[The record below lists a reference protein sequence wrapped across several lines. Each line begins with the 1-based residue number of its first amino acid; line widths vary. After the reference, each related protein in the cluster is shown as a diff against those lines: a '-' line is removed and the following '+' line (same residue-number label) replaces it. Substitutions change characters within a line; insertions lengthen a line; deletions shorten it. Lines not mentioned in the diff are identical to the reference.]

1 MSNKTF
7 KACFYTV
14 LTLLIL
20 IFYTKDINL
29 FGNNY
34 YKNIKTITEPDIYL
48 VLVNK
53 EYKLPENYV
62 PSKLELISNEFA
74 NENKYLREEARIA
87 FETLS
92 KSAKELGYRIIAVST
107 YRDYEYQNKLYNMYV
122 EEKGLDYADKCS
134 ARPGHSEHQT
144 GLAVDVE
151 GSNHDYDEFENSKEF
166 IWMKE
171 NAYKYGFILR
181 YPKGKEKITGFKYEP
196 WHYRYVGLDTAKT
209 IHDENLTLEEY
220 YDKYINLN

>member
-74 NENKYLREEARIA
+74 NENKYLREEAKIA

-92 KSAKELGYRIIAVST
+92 KEAKNLGYRVVAVST
-107 YRDYEYQNKLYNMYV
+107 YRDYEYQDKLYNMYV
-122 EEKGLDYADKCS
+122 QEKGIDYADKCS

-151 GSNHDYDEFENSKEF
+151 GSNRDYDEFENSKEF
-166 IWMKE
+166 VWMKE

-181 YPKGKEKITGFKYEP
+181 YPKGKEDITGYDYEP
-196 WHYRYVGLDTAKT
+196 WHYRYVGVEVATK
-209 IHDENLTLEEY
+209 IHDLDITFDEY
-220 YDKYINLN
+220 YAYYLAN

>member
-92 KSAKELGYRIIAVST
+92 KNAKKLGYRIIAVST

>member
-7 KACFYTV
+7 KTCFYTV
-14 LTLLIL
+14 LTILIL

-53 EYKLPENYV
+53 EYKLSENYI

-74 NENKYLREEARIA
+74 NENKYLRKEAKDA
-87 FETLS
+87 FESLS
-92 KSAKELGYRIIAVST
+92 KDAKKLGYRVIAVST
-107 YRDYEYQNKLYNMYV
+107 YRDYEYQNKLYNIYV
-122 EEKGLDYADKCS
+122 DEKGIEYADKCS

-151 GSNHDYDEFENSKEF
+151 GSNRDYDEFENSKEF

-196 WHYRYVGLDTAKT
+196 WHYRYVGKNVAKT
-209 IHDENLTLEEY
+209 IYDEKLTLEEY
-220 YDKYINLN
+220 YNKYINLS

>member
-92 KSAKELGYRIIAVST
+92 KNAKELGYRIIAVST

-151 GSNHDYDEFENSKEF
+151 GSNRDYDEFENSKEF
-166 IWMKE
+166 VWMKE

-196 WHYRYVGLDTAKT
+196 WHYRYVGLDVAKT
-209 IHDENLTLEEY
+209 IHDEKLTLEEY

>member
-14 LTLLIL
+14 LIILIL
-20 IFYTKDINL
+20 IFYTKDIDL

-53 EYKLPENYV
+53 EYKLPDNYV
-62 PSKLELISNEFA
+62 PNNLELISNEFA
-74 NENKYLREEARIA
+74 NENKYLRQEAKEA
-87 FETLS
+87 FENLS
-92 KSAKELGYRIIAVST
+92 RDAKELDYRIIAVST
-107 YRDYEYQNKLYNMYV
+107 YRDYEYQDKIYNIYV
-122 EEKGLDYADKCS
+122 EEKGVSYADKCS

-151 GSNHDYDEFENSKEF
+151 GSNRDYDEFENSKEF

-196 WHYRYVGLDTAKT
+196 WHYRFVGKDTAKT
-209 IHDENLTLEEY
+209 IYEENLTLEEY

>member
-1 MSNKTF
+1 MGTKTF

-14 LTLLIL
+14 LTVLIL
-20 IFYTKDINL
+20 IFYTKDIDL
-29 FGNNY
+29 LGNNF

-74 NENKYLREEARIA
+74 NENKYLREEAKIA

-92 KSAKELGYRIIAVST
+92 KDAKNLGYRVVAVST
-107 YRDYEYQNKLYNMYV
+107 YRDYEYQDKLYNMYV
-122 EEKGLDYADKCS
+122 EEKGIDYADKCS

-151 GSNHDYDEFENSKEF
+151 GSNRDYDEFENSEEF
-166 IWMKE
+166 VWMKE

-196 WHYRYVGLDTAKT
+196 WHYRYVGLDVAKT
-209 IHDENLTLEEY
+209 IHDEKLTLEEY

>member
-14 LTLLIL
+14 LVLLIL
-20 IFYTKDINL
+20 IFYTKDIDL
-29 FGNNY
+29 LGNNY
-34 YKNIKTITEPDIYL
+34 YKNIKMITEPDIYL

-53 EYKLPENYV
+53 EYKLPDNYI
-62 PSKLELISNEFA
+62 PSNLELISNEFA
-74 NENKYLREEARIA
+74 NDNKYLRLEAKEA
-87 FETLS
+87 FENLS
-92 KSAKELGYRIIAVST
+92 NDAKKLGYRIIAVST
-107 YRDYEYQNKLYNMYV
+107 YRDYEYQDKIYNIYV
-122 EEKGLDYADKCS
+122 KEKGISYADKCS

-151 GSNHDYDEFENSKEF
+151 GSNRDYDEFENSKEF
-166 IWMKE
+166 LWMKE

-196 WHYRYVGLDTAKT
+196 WHYRYVGKDTAKT
-209 IHDENLTLEEY
+209 IYEENLTLEEY

>member
-7 KACFYTV
+7 KACFYTA

-92 KSAKELGYRIIAVST
+92 KNAKELGYRIIAVST

>member
-14 LTLLIL
+14 ITLLIL
-20 IFYTKDINL
+20 IFYTKDIDL

-74 NENKYLREEARIA
+74 NENKYLREDAKVA
-87 FETLS
+87 FENLS
-92 KSAKELGYRIIAVST
+92 KDAKELGYRIIAVST

-122 EEKGLDYADKCS
+122 EEKGIDYADKCS

>member
-87 FETLS
+87 FESLS
-92 KSAKELGYRIIAVST
+92 KDAKELGCRIIAVST

-122 EEKGLDYADKCS
+122 EEKGIDYADKCS

>member
-20 IFYTKDINL
+20 IFYTKDIDL

-87 FETLS
+87 FENLS
-92 KSAKELGYRIIAVST
+92 KDAKELGYRIIAVST

-122 EEKGLDYADKCS
+122 EEKGIDYADKCS

-151 GSNHDYDEFENSKEF
+151 GSNYDYDEFENSIEF
-166 IWMKE
+166 VWMKE

-209 IHDENLTLEEY
+209 IHDEKLTLEEY

>member
-92 KSAKELGYRIIAVST
+92 KNAKELGYRIIAVST
-107 YRDYEYQNKLYNMYV
+107 YRDYKYQNKLYNMYV